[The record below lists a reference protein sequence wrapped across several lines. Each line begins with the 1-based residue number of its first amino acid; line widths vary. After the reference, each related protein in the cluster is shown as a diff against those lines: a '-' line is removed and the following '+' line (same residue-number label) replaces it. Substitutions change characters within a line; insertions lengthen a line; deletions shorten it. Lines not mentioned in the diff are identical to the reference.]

1 LKSNS
6 GTPSR
11 RDRPEGNAALRRAAR
26 RGGRS
31 GRSGDLL
38 IRIGKHPIGG
48 VEDLM
53 YVLQSSKLG
62 ETVRVHVLREG
73 KELEVEAT
81 SRTRAGAERLPPV
94 RRPSTRTRVA
104 AA

>member
-1 LKSNS
+1 
-6 GTPSR
+6 
-11 RDRPEGNAALRRAAR
+11 
-26 RGGRS
+26 
-31 GRSGDLL
+31 
-38 IRIGKHPIGG
+38 
-48 VEDLM
+48 M